1 MSASREFIVY
11 ACPTGAIDTQL
22 ATYFQR
28 SQTECGPNTAHR
40 YMPHC
45 TLTGFFHDES
55 ESVPMYVDSL
65 ERSLAKVGSTRSEPV
80 IAITALTF
88 QPEFH
93 YLKLESEWLLG
104 LVREFRDR
112 AHSNTR
118 TDDLRLKDWLHLSL
132 AYGFPPEQYLLL
144 QCLAAEVIDPRSPVD
159 WELRFYEHHPDNA
172 WTCHQSWKL

>member
-1 MSASREFIVY
+1 MSASRELIVY
-11 ACPTGAIDTQL
+11 ACPTGAISTQL

-65 ERSLAKVGSTRSEPV
+65 ERSLTKAKPTRLDQV

-112 AHSNTR
+112 AHSTTR
-118 TDDLRLKDWLHLSL
+118 TDALRLKGWLHLSL
-132 AYGFPPEQYLLL
+132 AYGFPPEQCLPL
-144 QCLAAEVIDPRSPVD
+144 QRLAAEAVDLRSPVD
-159 WELRFYEHHPDNA
+159 WDLRFYERHPDNT